1 MLAGEL
7 AFPKNCPMSSPSNN
21 LSAYVDASPPAR
33 PGWDPQWLA
42 ANEHCVPEKLD
53 SCRLRIDEELTGLVW
68 RLSARHCGR
77 CIVPSDPH
85 FPEYLQRLKLCIDF
99 HWRRWGETARLTF
112 AEVVRRLD
120 QERADAKP
128 PKDNIL
134 AEVVLAQGLQLGEDQ
149 CARTFESI
157 YMPVVRAVG
166 RHLGGERAADVV
178 ENFAAELVL
187 PRQGRPPRIATFQG
201 RTTLSHWLV
210 PVVSNYWRTGLRR
223 KSGIA
228 LSLVPEPP
236 AHAAEAESLD
246 EGPCEGMLQHVF
258 AHTAET
264 LEPG

>member
-21 LSAYVDASPPAR
+21 LSAYLDASPPAR

-68 RLSARHCGR
+68 RLSGRHCGR

-187 PRQGRPPRIATFQG
+187 PRQGRPPRIATRWKTTPIQG
-201 RTTLSHWLV
+201 CSARCVPWATTPRALTGRFRSGGVNSSVTRLPTGTSAPRTRAP
-210 PVVSNYWRTGLRR
+210 PVVRSTISTV
-223 KSGIA
+223 SG
-228 LSLVPEPP
+228 
-236 AHAAEAESLD
+236 
-246 EGPCEGMLQHVF
+246 
-258 AHTAET
+258 
-264 LEPG
+264 